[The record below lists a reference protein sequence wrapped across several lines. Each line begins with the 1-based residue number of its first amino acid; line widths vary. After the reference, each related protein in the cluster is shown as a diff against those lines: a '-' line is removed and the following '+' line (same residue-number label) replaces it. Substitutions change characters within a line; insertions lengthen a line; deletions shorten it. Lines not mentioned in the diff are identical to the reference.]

1 MKPRSRARGWA
12 LQALYAWEA
21 RRHDVTIDETLRQ
34 FMVDRNIAADSRE
47 YLRRLVRLVDDNLD
61 EIDAQLEAALRN
73 WRMDRL
79 SVIDR
84 NVLRIGAAEL
94 LYVPDVPERVAIQ
107 EAIIL
112 AEKYGTTESPRFVNG
127 VLDALMRKVRPATS
141 GRAPNPDEETRP

>member
-21 RRHDVTIDETLRQ
+21 RRNDVTLDESFRQ
-34 FMVDRNIAADSRE
+34 FMIDRNIAAESRE
-47 YLRRLVRLVDDNLD
+47 YLRRIVQLVERNLD
-61 EIDAQLEAALRN
+61 EIDAELESALKN

-94 LYVPDVPERVAIQ
+94 LYLDEVPERVAIQ

-112 AEKYGTTESPRFVNG
+112 AEKYGTSESPRFVNG
-127 VLDALMRKVRPATS
+127 VLDALMRRVRPGS
-141 GRAPNPDEETRP
+141 GNAGTGEESRS

>member
-1 MKPRSRARGWA
+1 MKERSRARGWA

-21 RRHDVTIDETLRQ
+21 RKNDVTLDETLRQ
-34 FMVDRNIAADSRE
+34 FMIDRNIAAESRE
-47 YLRRLVRLVDDNLD
+47 YLRRLVRLVEKNQD
-61 EIDAQLEAALRN
+61 EIDAQLESALRN

-94 LYVPDVPERVAIQ
+94 IYVDEVPERVAIQ

-127 VLDALMRKVRPATS
+127 VLDALMRRVRPAPSSADGT
-141 GRAPNPDEETRP
+141 GEESRS

>member
-1 MKPRSRARGWA
+1 MKPRTRARGWA
-12 LQALYAWEA
+12 LQALYAWES

-34 FMVDRNIAADSRE
+34 FMIDRNIAADSRE
-47 YLRRLVRLVDDNLD
+47 YLRRLLNLIDDNAA
-61 EIDAQLEAALRN
+61 EIDGVLEAALRN
-73 WRMDRL
+73 WRLERL

-112 AEKYGTTESPRFVNG
+112 AEKYGTPESPRFVNG
-127 VLDALMRKVRPATS
+127 VLDALMRRVRPSHT
-141 GRAPNPDEETRP
+141 GTDREGTP

>member
-1 MKPRSRARGWA
+1 MKERSRARGWA

-21 RRHDVTIDETLRQ
+21 RRNDVTLDETLRQ
-34 FMVDRNIAADSRE
+34 FMLDRNIAADSRE
-47 YLRRLVRLVDDNLD
+47 YLRRLVRLVEKNLD
-61 EIDAQLEAALRN
+61 EIDGQLESALKN

-94 LYVPDVPERVAIQ
+94 IYIDEVPERVAIQ

-112 AEKYGTTESPRFVNG
+112 AEKYGTAESPRFVNG
-127 VLDALMRKVRPATS
+127 VLDALMRRVRPSAAREGGDRGES
-141 GRAPNPDEETRP
+141 VS

>member
-1 MKPRSRARGWA
+1 MRPRSRARGWA

-21 RRHDVTIDETLRQ
+21 RRNDVTLDETLRQ

-47 YLRRLVRLVDDNLD
+47 YLRRLLQLIEDNAD
-61 EIDAQLEAALRN
+61 EIDEVLESALRN
-73 WRMDRL
+73 WRLERL

-112 AEKYGTTESPRFVNG
+112 AEKYGTVESPRFVNG
-127 VLDALMRKVRPATS
+127 VLDALMRRVRPS
-141 GRAPNPDEETRP
+141 GTGASGEARP

>member
-1 MKPRSRARGWA
+1 MRPRSRARGWA

-21 RRHDVTIDETLRQ
+21 RRNDVTLDETLRQ

-47 YLRRLVRLVDDNLD
+47 YLRRLLQLIEDNAD
-61 EIDAQLEAALRN
+61 EIDGVLESALRN
-73 WRMDRL
+73 WRLERL

-94 LYVPDVPERVAIQ
+94 LYMPDVPERVAIQ

-112 AEKYGTTESPRFVNG
+112 AEKYGTVESPRFVNG
-127 VLDALMRKVRPATS
+127 VLDALMRRVRPS
-141 GRAPNPDEETRP
+141 GTDASGEARP

>member
-1 MKPRSRARGWA
+1 MKARTRARGWA

-21 RRHDVTIDETLRQ
+21 RRNDVSMDETLRQ
-34 FMVDRNIAADSRE
+34 FMIDRNIAAESRE
-47 YLRRLVRLVDDNLD
+47 YLRRIMRLVDRNLD
-61 EIDAQLEAALRN
+61 EIDAQLESALKN

-94 LYVPDVPERVAIQ
+94 IYVDEVPERVAIQ

-112 AEKYGTTESPRFVNG
+112 AEKYGTAESPRFVNG
-127 VLDALMRKVRPATS
+127 VLDALMRRVRPGS
-141 GRAPNPDEETRP
+141 GAGGNGGERDS

>member
-21 RRHDVTIDETLRQ
+21 RRNDITIDETLRQ
-34 FMVDRNIAADSRE
+34 FMIDRNIAAESRE
-47 YLRRLVRLVDDNLD
+47 YLRRIMRLVEQNLA
-61 EIDAQLEAALRN
+61 EIDDELEAALKN

-94 LYVPDVPERVAIQ
+94 LYVSEVPERVAIQ

-127 VLDALMRKVRPATS
+127 VLDALMRKVRPGS
-141 GRAPNPDEETRP
+141 GAGTGEESRP

>member
-21 RRHDVTIDETLRQ
+21 RRNDVTLDETLRQ
-34 FMVDRNIAADSRE
+34 FMIDRNIAADSRE
-47 YLRRLVRLVDDNLD
+47 YLRRLLRLIEDNAD
-61 EIDAQLEAALRN
+61 EIDEVLESALRN
-73 WRMDRL
+73 WRLERL

-127 VLDALMRKVRPATS
+127 VLDALMRRVRPAGA
-141 GRAPNPDEETRP
+141 GRNGEARP

>member
-1 MKPRSRARGWA
+1 MRPRSRARGWA

-21 RRHDVTIDETLRQ
+21 RRNDVTLDETLRQ
-34 FMVDRNIAADSRE
+34 FMIDRNIAAESRE
-47 YLRRLVRLVDDNLD
+47 YLRRIVQLVEKNLD
-61 EIDAQLEAALRN
+61 EIDGELESALRN

-94 LYVPDVPERVAIQ
+94 LYLDEVPERVAIQ

-112 AEKYGTTESPRFVNG
+112 AEKYGTAESPRFVNG
-127 VLDALMRKVRPATS
+127 VLDALMRRVRPGS
-141 GRAPNPDEETRP
+141 GNARPAGESRP

>member
-1 MKPRSRARGWA
+1 MRERSRARGWA

-21 RRHDVTIDETLRQ
+21 RKNDVTLDETLRQ
-34 FMVDRNIAADSRE
+34 FMIDRNIAADSRE
-47 YLRRLVRLVDDNLD
+47 YLRRLVRLVEKNQD
-61 EIDAQLEAALRN
+61 EIDAQLESALKN
-73 WRMDRL
+73 WRMERL

-94 LYVPDVPERVAIQ
+94 IYVDEVPERVAIQ

-127 VLDALMRKVRPATS
+127 VLDALMRRVRPSSSSA
-141 GRAPNPDEETRP
+141 GGPGEESRP

>member
-1 MKPRSRARGWA
+1 MRPRSRARGWT

-34 FMVDRNIAADSRE
+34 FMIDRNIAAESRE
-47 YLRRLVRLVDDNLD
+47 YLRRIVKLVEKNIA
-61 EIDAQLEAALRN
+61 EIDAELESALKN

-84 NVLRIGAAEL
+84 NVLRICAAEL
-94 LYVPDVPERVAIQ
+94 LYVPEVPERVAIQ

-127 VLDALMRKVRPATS
+127 VLDALMRRVRPGS
-141 GRAPNPDEETRP
+141 GREGGNGGESGS

>member
-1 MKPRSRARGWA
+1 MKERSRARGWA

-21 RRHDVTIDETLRQ
+21 RRNDVTLDETLRQ
-34 FMVDRNIAADSRE
+34 FMIDRNIAADSRE
-47 YLRRLVRLVDDNLD
+47 YLRRLVRLVEKNQD
-61 EIDAQLEAALRN
+61 EIDAQLESALRN

-94 LYVPDVPERVAIQ
+94 LYLEEVPERVAIQ

-127 VLDALMRKVRPATS
+127 VLDALARRM
-141 GRAPNPDEETRP
+141 GRL

>member
-1 MKPRSRARGWA
+1 MKERSRARGWA

-21 RRHDVTIDETLRQ
+21 RKNDVSLDETLRQ
-34 FMVDRNIAADSRE
+34 FMIDRNIAAESRE
-47 YLRRLVRLVDDNLD
+47 YLRRLVRLVEKNQD
-61 EIDAQLEAALRN
+61 EIDAQLESALKN
-73 WRMDRL
+73 WRMERL

-94 LYVPDVPERVAIQ
+94 LYLEEVPERVAIQ

-127 VLDALMRKVRPATS
+127 VLDALMRRVRPAPS
-141 GRAPNPDEETRP
+141 GADGTESRS

>member
-1 MKPRSRARGWA
+1 MKARTRARGWA

-21 RRHDVTIDETLRQ
+21 RRNDVSMDETLRQ
-34 FMVDRNIAADSRE
+34 FMLDRNIAAESRE
-47 YLRRLVRLVDDNLD
+47 YLRRIMRLVDRNLD
-61 EIDAQLEAALRN
+61 EIDAQLESALKN

-94 LYVPDVPERVAIQ
+94 IYVDEVPERVAIQ

-112 AEKYGTTESPRFVNG
+112 AEKYGTAESPRFVNG
-127 VLDALMRKVRPATS
+127 VLDALMRRVRPGS
-141 GRAPNPDEETRP
+141 GAGGNGGERDS

>member
-1 MKPRSRARGWA
+1 MKARSRARGWA

-21 RRHDVTIDETLRQ
+21 RRNEVSIDETLRQ
-34 FMVDRNIAADSRE
+34 FMIDRNIAAESRE
-47 YLRRLVRLVDDNLD
+47 YLRRIMRLVERNLD
-61 EIDAQLEAALRN
+61 EIDAELESALKN

-94 LYVPDVPERVAIQ
+94 LYLSEVPERVAIQ

-112 AEKYGTTESPRFVNG
+112 AEKYGTAESPRFVNG
-127 VLDALMRKVRPATS
+127 VLDALMRRVRPASGSADGTS
-141 GRAPNPDEETRP
+141 RESPS

>member
-1 MKPRSRARGWA
+1 MKARSRARGWA

-21 RRHDVTIDETLRQ
+21 RRNDVTMDETLRQ
-34 FMVDRNIAADSRE
+34 FMIDRNIAAESRE
-47 YLRRLVRLVDDNLD
+47 YLRRIMRLVEKN
-61 EIDAQLEAALRN
+61 IDAIDAELEAALKN

-94 LYVPDVPERVAIQ
+94 LYIDEVPERVAIQ

-127 VLDALMRKVRPATS
+127 VLDALMRKVRPAS
-141 GRAPNPDEETRP
+141 GSSRRTGEESRS

>member
-1 MKPRSRARGWA
+1 MKPRTRARGWA

-21 RRHDVTIDETLRQ
+21 RRNDVTLDETLRQ
-34 FMVDRNIAADSRE
+34 FMIDRNIAADSRE
-47 YLRRLVRLVDDNLD
+47 YLRRLLRLIEDNAA
-61 EIDAQLEAALRN
+61 EIDGVLESALRN
-73 WRMDRL
+73 WRLERL

-127 VLDALMRKVRPATS
+127 VLDALMRRVRPGT
-141 GRAPNPDEETRP
+141 GTNGETRP

>member
-1 MKPRSRARGWA
+1 MKERSRARGWA

-21 RRHDVTIDETLRQ
+21 RKNDVTLDETLRQ
-34 FMVDRNIAADSRE
+34 FMIDRNIAAESRE
-47 YLRRLVRLVDDNLD
+47 YLRRLVRLVEKNQD
-61 EIDAQLEAALRN
+61 EIDAQLESALKN

-94 LYVPDVPERVAIQ
+94 LYLEEVPERVAIQ

-112 AEKYGTTESPRFVNG
+112 AEKYGTNESPRFVNG
-127 VLDALMRKVRPATS
+127 VLDALMRRVRPAPS
-141 GRAPNPDEETRP
+141 SADGAGEESRS

>member
-21 RRHDVTIDETLRQ
+21 RKNDVTIDETLRQ
-34 FMVDRNIAADSRE
+34 FMIDRNIAAESRE
-47 YLRRLVRLVDDNLD
+47 YLRRIMRLVEKNLD
-61 EIDAQLEAALRN
+61 EIDAELESALKN

-94 LYVPDVPERVAIQ
+94 LYVDEVPERVAIQ

-112 AEKYGTTESPRFVNG
+112 AEKYGTAESPRFVNG
-127 VLDALMRKVRPATS
+127 VLDALMRRVRPGS
-141 GRAPNPDEETRP
+141 GGTGSDGESRS

>member
-1 MKPRSRARGWA
+1 MKPRTRARGWA

-21 RRHDVTIDETLRQ
+21 RRNDVTLDETLRQ
-34 FMVDRNIAADSRE
+34 FMIDRNIAADSRE
-47 YLRRLVRLVDDNLD
+47 YLRRLLRLIEDHAP
-61 EIDAQLEAALRN
+61 EIDDVLESALRN
-73 WRMDRL
+73 WRLERL

-127 VLDALMRKVRPATS
+127 VLDAVMRTLEAEGASEQR
-141 GRAPNPDEETRP
+141 

>member
-21 RRHDVTIDETLRQ
+21 RRNDVTIDETLRQ
-34 FMVDRNIAADSRE
+34 FMIDRNISADSRE
-47 YLRRLVRLVDDNLD
+47 YLRRVLRLIDQNLA
-61 EIDAQLEAALRN
+61 EIDEHLESALRN

-84 NVLRIGAAEL
+84 NILRIGAAEL
-94 LYVPDVPERVAIQ
+94 IYIDEVPERVAIQ

-112 AEKYGTTESPRFVNG
+112 AEKYSTAESPRFVNG
-127 VLDALMRKVRPATS
+127 VLDALMRKVRPSTGTAGS
-141 GRAPNPDEETRP
+141 GGESRS

>member
-1 MKPRSRARGWA
+1 MKPRSKARGWA

-21 RRHDVTIDETLRQ
+21 RRNDVSIDETLRQ
-34 FMVDRNIAADSRE
+34 FVIDRNIAAESRE
-47 YLRRLVRLVDDNLD
+47 YMRRIMRLVEQNLD
-61 EIDAQLEAALRN
+61 EIDAELEAALRN

-94 LYVPDVPERVAIQ
+94 LYVAEVPERVAIQ

-127 VLDALMRKVRPATS
+127 VLDALMRKVRPNS
-141 GRAPNPDEETRP
+141 GARSGEESRP

>member
-21 RRHDVTIDETLRQ
+21 RRNDVTLDETLRQ
-34 FMVDRNIAADSRE
+34 FMLDRNIAAESRE
-47 YLRRLVRLVDDNLD
+47 YLRRVLRLIEKNQR
-61 EIDAQLEAALRN
+61 EIDGHLEAALKN

-84 NVLRIGAAEL
+84 NILRIGAAEL
-94 LYVPDVPERVAIQ
+94 LYIEEVPERVAIQ

-112 AEKYGTTESPRFVNG
+112 AEKYSTAESPRFVNG
-127 VLDALMRKVRPATS
+127 VLDALMRRVRPAA
-141 GRAPNPDEETRP
+141 GGAGGGGENRP